1 MMRVLKDFLS
11 TLSMGAF
18 VIVLI
23 TALAYGS
30 NEQIPLALLLAVL
43 SGVLFVVAI
52 ALKEQV

>member
-1 MMRVLKDFLS
+1 MRILKDFLS

-23 TALAYGS
+23 TALVFGS
-30 NEQIPLALLLAVL
+30 DEQIPLAFLLAIL

>member
-1 MMRVLKDFLS
+1 MRVLKDFLS

-30 NEQIPLALLLAVL
+30 DEQIPLALVLAVL